1 MNPSDLADSGSRLAS
16 LEGSKRPREA
26 ELRRAVASSYSAC
39 VHALCL
45 TVANLMIGATRD
57 ARDTEA
63 WLQAYKAI
71 EHGRARAICSNQEKM
86 RRFPK
91 EIRRF
96 AEFFVYLQRKR
107 FQAEYDPIVKLYR
120 YEILTDAKE
129 AKKVI
134 RDFMKAPR
142 KDRLDFVALIVFP
155 ERKKI

>member
-1 MNPSDLADSGSRLAS
+1 MNPQDLADSGSRTAS
-16 LEGSKRPREA
+16 IDVSKRPREA
-26 ELRRAVASSYSAC
+26 DLRRAVTSNYSAC
-39 VHALCL
+39 VHTICL
-45 TVANLMIGATRD
+45 TVADLMIGATRA

-63 WLQAYKAI
+63 WVQAYKAM
-71 EHGRARAICSNQEKM
+71 EHGRARAICSNKEKM

-96 AEFFVYLQRKR
+96 AAYFVYLQKKR
-107 FQAEYDPIVKLYR
+107 FQAEYDPVVKLYR
-120 YEILTDAKE
+120 SEVLADAWE